1 MADTQS
7 YIQGLQNAQ
16 NLLNQIQTKLGEL
29 KAQQSTPAPPT
40 PPSLSSSTS
49 AASYSTP
56 SGAATYSTPSTTVPS
71 SAIQSSYTG
80 SSIVDYLNLAGQ
92 PSDFSSRAKL
102 AQQYGIPNYTGTAA
116 QNTQLLN
123 LLRSG
128 STPSG
133 TSAGTASGYSQPVS
147 QPTSSMS
154 TASQLAALQ
163 SQLADVQAQK
173 DALTRYGL
181 TDTSQ
186 LVKSSSGEYIPAKY
200 DTLETN
206 LTERAKSYLDQYLQP
221 IDYDSLAT
229 QAKKMVEQNYASIQD
244 SLNQVVNNIKA
255 QYDAAKQDL
264 LDAQVQELEDL
275 KGEYSVRGLL
285 DSGAYTEAKRK
296 LQESQKKELADL
308 EQKESQDIANLHYS
322 IMSKM
327 PDQII
332 DITNSLAQ
340 ELQRRRNEALSLLGT
355 LLSYQQ
361 QQEEGK
367 TRQEEVA
374 STVEVV
380 NEKGERYIVLLNSRG
395 QEIGRIYAGKS
406 TTTPEIIGGQQT
418 GYYQYDP
425 ATQTWKQIIGSTS
438 STSTT
443 PTTTLTANQKNTID
457 ALNKATIIADQIEAA
472 VNKLN
477 LADSWLEV
485 PIRYGFLSA
494 GAATKTDVNAV
505 AYKALVNGL
514 LSQLARATG
523 EVGVLTDQDIQRV
536 KSLLPDFN
544 DTKATAQAKIDQ
556 LRNFFTA
563 LKNSIAGTSQTSS
576 SMTTSTTTPTTSGEK
591 PDISFLDFGI

>member
-80 SSIVDYLNLAGQ
+80 SSIVDYLNLTGQ

-133 TSAGTASGYSQPVS
+133 TSAGTSAGGYSQPVS

-173 DALTRYGL
+173 DALVKYGL

-229 QAKKMVEQNYASIQD
+229 QAKKMVEQNYASLQD

-264 LDAQVQELEDL
+264 LDAQVLELEDL

-322 IMSKM
+322 MMSKM
-327 PDQII
+327 PDQIV

-361 QQEEGK
+361 QQEEGRA
-367 TRQEEVA
+367 RQEEVA

-406 TTTPEIIGGQQT
+406 TPTATSTGGTYNPGNYTENELKKLRAAGIDPTDIKTADAYLYLGIEPPKSNQPTNQTSIESEIIKYKNQGNDYETMLKEIKRSIPPEEQPAWINELNNIYGQDLVNWKNN
-418 GYYQYDP
+418 GVSYD
-425 ATQTWKQIIGSTS
+425 S
-438 STSTT
+438 
-443 PTTTLTANQKNTID
+443 
-457 ALNKATIIADQIEAA
+457 ALATIKSTIPADQQSNWISM
-472 VNKLN
+472 LN
-477 LADSWLEV
+477 NVYYGNTSPS
-485 PIRYGFLSA
+485 PI
-494 GAATKTDVNAV
+494 
-505 AYKALVNGL
+505 
-514 LSQLARATG
+514 Q
-523 EVGVLTDQDIQRV
+523 
-536 KSLLPDFN
+536 
-544 DTKATAQAKIDQ
+544 KII
-556 LRNFFTA
+556 NWA
-563 LKNSIAGTSQTSS
+563 
-576 SMTTSTTTPTTSGEK
+576 SG
-591 PDISFLDFGI
+591 I